1 MNFDEI
7 DLMCA
12 CSDEVIRMSFRDPW
26 LRKSYVVRAI
36 LGLDLDEIVTKY
48 QKSNSAGTRFYKMSL
63 GKREVVLRVALNPN
77 YQLGET
83 AESLRSNVYKAITAN
98 RTGAMSLRF
107 KSDKAVVGE
116 IHGFV
121 KKVEAGLFSETPE
134 IQITLDCSRDPLIR
148 AYEETIVDIGSFASE
163 RDAELDDPLSTA
175 PHGLQIIAFCQSAT
189 NTFTIADTD
198 PHIWSF
204 DVTPGTISG
213 VTGFISG
220 DIIGL
225 SSEDHNRYITV
236 ERSGQV
242 IHLAHK
248 VHAGSVWP
256 YMFPGLTTFRIKQGF
271 SYTQIKFKSA
281 YWGL

>member
-1 MNFDEI
+1 
-7 DLMCA
+7 
-12 CSDEVIRMSFRDPW
+12 
-26 LRKSYVVRAI
+26 
-36 LGLDLDEIVTKY
+36 
-48 QKSNSAGTRFYKMSL
+48 MSL

-148 AYEETIVDIGSFASE
+148 AYEETIVDLSSFESA
-163 RDAELDDPLSTA
+163 RDDELEEPLPTAPHGLQIIELDDPLSTA

-189 NTFTIADTD
+189 NTFTISDTD
-198 PHIWSF
+198 PNIWSF

-256 YMFPGLTTFRIKQGF
+256 YMFPGLTTFKIKEGF